1 MSIFRDK
8 KGQTRKWL
16 EEEIND
22 AVKDT
27 LEIRIG
33 EAVDNDLI
41 DDVCFDVVERL
52 ADDLDKDFYITVSND

>member
-1 MSIFRDK
+1 MSIFKDK

-27 LEIRIG
+27 LEIRMG
-33 EAVDNDLI
+33 DVVDNDLI
-41 DDVCFDVVERL
+41 DEVCFDVVEKL
-52 ADDLDKDFYITVSND
+52 IEVIDQDFDVAISND

>member
-1 MSIFRDK
+1 MSIFKDK

-22 AVKDT
+22 AIKDT

-33 EAVDNDLI
+33 EVIDNDLI
-41 DDVCFDVVERL
+41 DEVCFDVVERL
-52 ADDLDKDFYITVSND
+52 VDDLDKDFDITVSND